1 MRQLRAFLRG
11 ARLSLVNVAGR
22 VIYAS
27 ARRFEV
33 WDYGVGH
40 RGLLLR
46 SNPTDEARERIEVW
60 FKPAYAVCLQSWL
73 EEGIQIESAARSV
86 DLSSDV
92 GTVLGRSAK
101 FHELLFTVRSGE
113 SVGWVL
119 AGSVHGRADQRA
131 SHEPRIFDGT
141 GPKPG
146 VRDLFSITA
155 T

>member
-1 MRQLRAFLRG
+1 MRALLHWCQALAVKVTG
-11 ARLSLVNVAGR
+11 D
-22 VIYAS
+22 VIYES

-33 WDYGVGH
+33 WDFGVGH

-46 SNPTDEARERIEVW
+46 SNPTKDDPERIELW
-60 FKPAYAVCLQSWL
+60 FKPAHAVCLQSWQ
-73 EEGIQIESAARSV
+73 EDGIRIERSSRSV
-86 DLSSDV
+86 DISADV

-101 FHELLFTVRSGE
+101 FDELLFTVRSGE
-113 SVGWVL
+113 SFGWVL
-119 AGSVHGRADQRA
+119 AGGVHGRADEREF
-131 SHEPRIFDGT
+131 HEPRVFDGT

>member
-1 MRQLRAFLRG
+1 VDG
-11 ARLSLVNVAGR
+11 TGE

-46 SNPTDEARERIEVW
+46 SNPTDDARERIEVW
-60 FKPAYAVCLQSWL
+60 FKPAYAVCLRSWL
-73 EEGIQIESAARSV
+73 EDGIQIERSPQSV

-92 GTVLGRSAK
+92 GSVLGRSAK
-101 FHELLFTVRSGE
+101 FHEHLFTVRSGG

-119 AGSVHGRADQRA
+119 ASGVHGRADERA
-131 SHEPRIFDGT
+131 WNEPGIFDGT
-141 GPKPG
+141 GPKPD
-146 VRDLFSITA
+146 VRDLFSVTV

>member
-1 MRQLRAFLRG
+1 M
-11 ARLSLVNVAGR
+11 NVTGEA
-22 VIYAS
+22 IYAS

-46 SNPTDEARERIEVW
+46 SNPTDDDRERIEVW
-60 FKPAYAVCLQSWL
+60 FKPAYAVCLRSWL
-73 EEGIQIESAARSV
+73 DDGIQIERSSQSV
-86 DLSSDV
+86 DVSSDV
-92 GTVLGRSAK
+92 HSVLGRAVE
-101 FHELLFTVRSGE
+101 FHELLFTVRGGR

-119 AGSVHGRADQRA
+119 AGSVHGRADERA
-131 SHEPRIFDGT
+131 CDEPRIFDGT

-146 VRDLFSITA
+146 VRDLFSITS